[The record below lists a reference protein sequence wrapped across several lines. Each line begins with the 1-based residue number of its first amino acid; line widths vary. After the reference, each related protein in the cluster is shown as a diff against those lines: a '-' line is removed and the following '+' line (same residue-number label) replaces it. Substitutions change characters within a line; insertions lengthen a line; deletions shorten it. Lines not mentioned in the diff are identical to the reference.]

1 MVIKLAGSPAGVEG
15 ANAPQFFILNSTF
28 FINPKITP
36 MENQNTNPVNAA
48 DMATFLGYEDVPLSR
63 PIGDRKSV
71 KVKCLP
77 VRAFAEYAA
86 LFALESELV
95 EFATDL
101 SRDEVDMLLPD
112 DSGKI
117 FEKVH
122 ELNRVPFTGWLRR
135 KAAATK
141 LQAQIL
147 GASLPKEENPTGE

>member
-1 MVIKLAGSPAGVEG
+1 MNTPDQ
-15 ANAPQFFILNSTF
+15 N
-28 FINPKITP
+28 NPT
-36 MENQNTNPVNAA
+36 TNPSAQ

-63 PIGDRKSV
+63 PIGDRKAV

-101 SRDEVDMLLPD
+101 SREEVDMLLPD
-112 DSGKI
+112 DSGRI

-147 GASLPKEENPTGE
+147 GASLPAAETESPTTGE

>member
-1 MVIKLAGSPAGVEG
+1 MNTPDQ
-15 ANAPQFFILNSTF
+15 N
-28 FINPKITP
+28 NPT
-36 MENQNTNPVNAA
+36 TNPSAQ

-63 PIGDRKSV
+63 PIGDRKTV

-86 LFALESELV
+86 LFALASELV
-95 EFATDL
+95 ELATYL

-112 DSGKI
+112 DSGRI

-122 ELNRVPFTGWLRR
+122 ELNRVAFTGWLRR

>member
-1 MVIKLAGSPAGVEG
+1 M
-15 ANAPQFFILNSTF
+15 
-28 FINPKITP
+28 
-36 MENQNTNPVNAA
+36 NTTDQPTTSQTAQ

-63 PIGDRKSV
+63 PIGGRKSV

-101 SRDEVDMLLPD
+101 SREEVDMLLPE
-112 DSGKI
+112 DSGRI

-147 GASLPKEENPTGE
+147 GASLPTQEAAESPTGR

>member
-1 MVIKLAGSPAGVEG
+1 MNTPDQ
-15 ANAPQFFILNSTF
+15 N
-28 FINPKITP
+28 NPT
-36 MENQNTNPVNAA
+36 TNPSAQ
-48 DMATFLGYEDVPLSR
+48 DMATFLGYEEVPLER
-63 PIGDRKSV
+63 AVGERKSV

-101 SRDEVDMLLPD
+101 TRDEVDMLLPD
-112 DSGKI
+112 DSGRI

-122 ELNRVPFTGWLRR
+122 ELNCVPFTGWLQR

-141 LQAQIL
+141 RQAQIL
-147 GASLPKEENPTGE
+147 GASLPAAETESPTTGE

>member
-1 MVIKLAGSPAGVEG
+1 MDTTDQPTTSQTA
-15 ANAPQFFILNSTF
+15 Q
-28 FINPKITP
+28 
-36 MENQNTNPVNAA
+36 

-63 PIGDRKSV
+63 PIDGRKTV

-101 SRDEVDMLLPD
+101 SREEVDMLLPD
-112 DSGKI
+112 DSGRI
-117 FEKVH
+117 FEKIH
-122 ELNRVPFTGWLRR
+122 ELNRVPFTGWLQR

-147 GASLPKEENPTGE
+147 GASLPAAETESPTTGE

>member
-1 MVIKLAGSPAGVEG
+1 
-15 ANAPQFFILNSTF
+15 
-28 FINPKITP
+28 
-36 MENQNTNPVNAA
+36 MENQDTK
-48 DMATFLGYEDVPLSR
+48 DMATFLGYEEVPLTR
-63 PIGDRKSV
+63 PIGEKKTV

-77 VRAFAEYAA
+77 VRMFAEYAA

-95 EFATDL
+95 GLATDL
-101 SRDEVDMLLPD
+101 TRDEVDMLLPD

-147 GASLPKEENPTGE
+147 GASLPAAESPTGE

>member
-1 MVIKLAGSPAGVEG
+1 
-15 ANAPQFFILNSTF
+15 
-28 FINPKITP
+28 
-36 MENQNTNPVNAA
+36 MENQNTNTTDASA
-48 DMATFLGYEDVPLSR
+48 RDMSTFLGYEEIKLTR
-63 PIGDRKSV
+63 PIGEKKTVR
-71 KVKCLP
+71 VKCLP
-77 VRAFAEYAA
+77 VRMFAEYAA

-95 EFATDL
+95 GLATDL
-101 SRDEVDMLLPD
+101 TREEVDMLLPD

-147 GASLPKEENPTGE
+147 GASLPKGEKATGE

>member
-1 MVIKLAGSPAGVEG
+1 
-15 ANAPQFFILNSTF
+15 
-28 FINPKITP
+28 
-36 MENQNTNPVNAA
+36 MENQNTNTTEAVAH
-48 DMATFLGYEDVPLSR
+48 DMATFLGYEEVPLTR
-63 PIGDRKSV
+63 PINDKKTV

-77 VRAFAEYAA
+77 VRMFAEYAT

-95 EFATDL
+95 GLATDL
-101 SRDEVDMLLPD
+101 TREEVDMLLPD

-135 KAAATK
+135 KAAATRM
-141 LQAQIL
+141 QAQIL

>member
-1 MVIKLAGSPAGVEG
+1 
-15 ANAPQFFILNSTF
+15 
-28 FINPKITP
+28 
-36 MENQNTNPVNAA
+36 
-48 DMATFLGYEDVPLSR
+48 MATFLGYEEIKLTR
-63 PIGDRKSV
+63 PIGEKKTV

-77 VRAFAEYAA
+77 VRMFAEYAS

-95 EFATDL
+95 GLATDL
-101 SRDEVDMLLPD
+101 TREEVDMLLPD
-112 DSGKI
+112 DSGRI

-147 GASLPKEENPTGE
+147 GASLPKEESPTGE

>member
-1 MVIKLAGSPAGVEG
+1 
-15 ANAPQFFILNSTF
+15 
-28 FINPKITP
+28 
-36 MENQNTNPVNAA
+36 MENQNTNTTNAA
-48 DMATFLGYEDVPLSR
+48 ARDMATFLGYEEVPLTR
-63 PIGDRKSV
+63 PIGEKKTV

-77 VRAFAEYAA
+77 VRMFAEYAA

-95 EFATDL
+95 GLATDL
-101 SRDEVDMLLPD
+101 TREEVDMLLPD

-147 GASLPKEENPTGE
+147 GASLPAAESPTGE

>member
-1 MVIKLAGSPAGVEG
+1 MNTPDKNTTNP
-15 ANAPQFFILNSTF
+15 ANAL
-28 FINPKITP
+28 
-36 MENQNTNPVNAA
+36 

-101 SRDEVDMLLPD
+101 NRDEVDMLLPD

-117 FEKVH
+117 FEKIH
-122 ELNRVPFTGWLRR
+122 ELNRVPFTGWLQR

-147 GASLPKEENPTGE
+147 GASLPKEEAAENPTGR

>member
-1 MVIKLAGSPAGVEG
+1 
-15 ANAPQFFILNSTF
+15 
-28 FINPKITP
+28 
-36 MENQNTNPVNAA
+36 MENQNTNTTEA
-48 DMATFLGYEDVPLSR
+48 DARDMSTFLGYEEIKLTR
-63 PIGDRKSV
+63 PIGEKKTV

-77 VRAFAEYAA
+77 VRMFAEYAA

-95 EFATDL
+95 GLATDL
-101 SRDEVDMLLPD
+101 TREEVDMLLPD
-112 DSGKI
+112 DSGRI

-147 GASLPKEENPTGE
+147 GASLPKEEKATGE

>member
-1 MVIKLAGSPAGVEG
+1 MD
-15 ANAPQFFILNSTF
+15 
-28 FINPKITP
+28 TP
-36 MENQNTNPVNAA
+36 SQTATA
-48 DMATFLGYEDVPLSR
+48 DASAMATFLGYEQVPLAR
-63 PIGDRKSV
+63 PIGGRKGV

-101 SRDEVDMLLPD
+101 SREEVDMLLPE

-122 ELNRVPFTGWLRR
+122 ELNRIPFTDWLRR

-141 LQAQIL
+141 LQARIL
-147 GASLPKEENPTGE
+147 GASPNTREAEENPSGE

>member
-1 MVIKLAGSPAGVEG
+1 M
-15 ANAPQFFILNSTF
+15 NTTDQN
-28 FINPKITP
+28 NPTTKT
-36 MENQNTNPVNAA
+36 AA
-48 DMATFLGYEDVPLSR
+48 QDMATFLGYEDVPLSR
-63 PIGDRKSV
+63 PIGDRKTV

-122 ELNRVPFTGWLRR
+122 ELNRVPFTAWLQR

-147 GASLPKEENPTGE
+147 GASLPKEEAAENPTGE